1 MLNFLIAFV
10 FGIAAAVPFNLVY
23 NLQLIYCGLI
33 SMALFAVV
41 YLLLARRTM
50 NKVMALMQSA
60 QHDVQANRMERAL
73 ATLQEGFK
81 YAPWQFYVKGQINAQ
96 IGTLLYLKKDF
107 AKSMPYLEKAFV
119 KHWVAMCMLAVSYMK
134 RNKPAKM
141 AETFEKAAAGTR
153 KEPFIWNLYAYCQD
167 KIGQHDS
174 AIATLNKGLKKTGG
188 DERLEAS
195 IAALEQGKRMKMED
209 YGDIWYQF
217 HLEKTGA
224 MIKKQTK
231 AAQGRRKMPRV

>member
-10 FGIAAAVPFNLVY
+10 FGTLAVVPLHIVY
-23 NLQLIYCGLI
+23 QLELIYCGLI
-33 SMALFAVV
+33 SMVLFAVV

-50 NKVMALMQSA
+50 NKVMVLMQSA
-60 QHDVQANRMERAL
+60 QHDVQSNRFEKAI
-73 ATLQEGFK
+73 ASLQEGFK

-107 AKSMPYLEKAFV
+107 AKAMPYLEKAFV
-119 KHWVAMCMLAVSYMK
+119 KHWVAMSMLAVSYMK
-134 RNKPAKM
+134 RNKPEKM
-141 AETFEKAAAGTR
+141 AETFEKAATATR
-153 KEPFIWNLYAYCQD
+153 KEPFVWNLYAYCLD
-167 KIGQHDS
+167 KIGQRDK
-174 AIATLNKGLKKTGG
+174 ALATLQKGIKKTGG

-195 IAALEQGKRMKMED
+195 ITALEQGKRMKMED
-209 YGDIWYQF
+209 YGDVWYQF